1 MTVCRL
7 VLRAQAA
14 DAHARLEVVN
24 ELHLAIDKRTLL
36 LPLGNVS
43 NTTGKA
49 SYLALLILSL
59 LLTMSWS
66 AARAADPSS
75 LIPSTR
81 WIFLDASPLVR
92 SHQECSKLAKE
103 FSEEIARI
111 NQQHTACLQGNPEE
125 PAGNEGCSKESCQF
139 LHTTRDKASKKA
151 SEQNHIC
158 TVRVNEYLTKE
169 RDEAQRKQNATDE
182 AVRQKQVRAAAL
194 AKQDKEASEKAQER
208 ERGAAQQRVVQEKE
222 DKERRNRD
230 AQREVPRD
238 KESQSGATPT
248 AQKEAA
254 EREVKRAQ
262 QEADLAARK
271 LANVAVQS
279 QPDLPSKLPGG
290 AQNKPTPNPFSK
302 LHRKGTSAGGASGN
316 GDGTDGNG
324 ADRTINNPFD
334 KSGSHASSSPTSASS
349 GPGTD
354 GVRKDLEK
362 NVSPGTATATAANPF
377 AKSASAPQEKPV
389 NQTLIEQKATS
400 AFGSLQ
406 RALSSEAAF
415 RTEQQRVLETATIGK
430 QGTAREKAEKIANHA
445 VKMRGQY
452 YDWVLAG
459 GNTPNAIRAKDEK
472 EILDSLSDPKSGLE
486 RIEAVNE
493 FIEDAVK
500 FRELISNAKW
510 GELATTAGKK
520 WLGTV
525 ISALDYSRTYSVE
538 SIHSYCDDK
547 INECEAIRVRA
558 EQNRGL
564 MQTYRSEYQ
573 EFERSYYRE
582 LGGGDEVRGRVLAE
596 QQQQR
601 NDTAPN
607 YRKP

>member
-1 MTVCRL
+1 MDKATTSHLPLWRDGQRMLVWVEQVVRRFARYHKYTVGTQLRTQALTVCRL
-7 VLRAQAA
+7 VLRAQAV

-24 ELHLAIDKRTLL
+24 ELHLAAEELKLL
-36 LPLGNVS
+36 LQLGKQS

-111 NQQHTACLQGNPEE
+111 NQQHTECLQGGPQE

-169 RDEAQRKQNATDE
+169 GDKQNAKDE
-182 AVRQKQVRAAAL
+182 AERQKQVRAAAL
-194 AKQDKEASEKAQER
+194 AKQDKKAPEKAQEPG
-208 ERGAAQQRVVQEKE
+208 RGAAQQPVVQEKE
-222 DKERRNRD
+222 DKERPDRD
-230 AQREVPRD
+230 AQRDVPRD

-254 EREVKRAQ
+254 EGEVKRAQ
-262 QEADLAARK
+262 QEAVLAARK

-279 QPDLPSKLPGG
+279 QQGQPSKLPVG

-302 LHRKGTSAGGASGN
+302 LHRKSTSAGGASGN
-316 GDGTDGNG
+316 GDGTDGKG
-324 ADRTINNPFD
+324 ADRTNNNPFD
-334 KSGSHASSSPTSASS
+334 KSGSHASSSATSASS

-362 NVSPGTATATAANPF
+362 NVSPGTANATAANPF
-377 AKSASAPQEKPV
+377 AKSVSTPQEKPAS
-389 NQTLIEQKATS
+389 QTLIEQKATS

-406 RALSSEAAF
+406 RALNSEAEF
-415 RTEQQRVLETATIGK
+415 RAEQQRMLETATIGE
-430 QGTAREKAEKIANHA
+430 QGAAREKAEKIANRA

-493 FIEDAVK
+493 FIKDAVK

-538 SIHSYCDDK
+538 SIHPK
-547 INECEAIRVRA
+547 
-558 EQNRGL
+558 NR
-564 MQTYRSEYQ
+564 S
-573 EFERSYYRE
+573 
-582 LGGGDEVRGRVLAE
+582 
-596 QQQQR
+596 
-601 NDTAPN
+601 
-607 YRKP
+607 